1 MNTTPAVYRKSP
13 PTVNRESADR
23 NRDCPA
29 DRDHDSGYTC
39 CTECGRVHFQDVF
52 AEYPTFVKG
61 PGGESRLAGKFVR
74 SVQSEYSESFRRT
87 LEKGSN
93 HITDLMHKLNLLDDI
108 GPQATAFYRIALE
121 RSFTKGRITTH
132 VAASCLY
139 IACRM
144 KSKPFLLI
152 DFAILLS
159 VNVYVLGAVYLQLC
173 KLLSLEE
180 HPIVQKPVDPS
191 LFMHRYTNVLM
202 KGDYKSCVSKRALQ
216 IVASMKRDWM
226 QTGRKPGGIC
236 GAALYISALSYGFR
250 YSRSDVVKVV
260 HICEATLSK
269 RLVEFETTDSA
280 SLTIEEL
287 ECKAK
292 EIEEENRSCKLPD
305 TMPQD
310 FVTKEVFCQHK
321 GKEPHFAH
329 GLCRS
334 CYAEFI
340 EISGGLMGG
349 SDPPAFQNSE
359 KERLAKP
366 SVQEGEW
373 TSEESRDNG
382 KGNTMADSHASAATD
397 NSGINGGDT
406 SQKFANMPSV
416 EDETST
422 DSLSDIDDAEEQ
434 AAKEAAAAALKN
446 LDGLSDDVQAAYELA
461 AAAAAA
467 VAKSREKRRQKR
479 AAEAKTAG
487 PAQTAAEAT
496 RQMLQKK
503 RLSSK
508 INFDVLETLFDDD
521 NVCAVYSRFA
531 FPVYTALHMAHP
543 PAKKSE
549 LETKLQEDEA
559 DTVHKSC
566 KEKQCESQEDE
577 ECYREDMFYHDEY
590 NDCDYTNEDDF

>member
-1 MNTTPAVYRKSP
+1 MVWCPNCV
-13 PTVNRESADR
+13 
-23 NRDCPA
+23 RDCPA

-39 CTECGRVHFQDVF
+39 CTECGRVHFQDLF

-305 TMPQD
+305 TMPRD

-340 EISGGLMGG
+340 ELSGGLMGG

-366 SVQEGEW
+366 SVQEGEF

-397 NSGINGGDT
+397 NGGDT

-416 EDETST
+416 DDETST
-422 DSLSDIDDAEEQ
+422 DSLSDIDDAEMNGYIHTEEESRKKRIIWEELNKEYIQEQ

-496 RQMLQKK
+496 RKMLQKK

-521 NVCAVYSRFA
+521 N
-531 FPVYTALHMAHP
+531 P
-543 PAKKSE
+543 PAKESK

>member
-1 MNTTPAVYRKSP
+1 MVWCPNCV
-13 PTVNRESADR
+13 
-23 NRDCPA
+23 RDCPA
-29 DRDHDSGYTC
+29 DRDHDTGYTC
-39 CTECGRVHFQDVF
+39 CTECGRVHYQDVY

-74 SVQSEYSESFRRT
+74 SVQNEYSESFGRT
-87 LEKGSN
+87 LEKGSR

-108 GPQATAFYRIALE
+108 GPQATSFYRIALE
-121 RSFTKGRITTH
+121 RSFTKGRITAH

-139 IACRM
+139 IACRI

-152 DFAILLS
+152 DFAMLLT

-202 KGDYKSCVSKRALQ
+202 KGDYKSGVSKRALQ

-250 YSRSDVVKVV
+250 YSKSDVVKVV

-269 RLVEFETTDSA
+269 RLFEFETTDSG

-305 TMPQD
+305 TMPSD

-340 EISGGLMGG
+340 ELSGGLMGG

-359 KERLAKP
+359 NERLAKP

-373 TSEESRDNG
+373 TCEESGDNG
-382 KGNTMADSHASAATD
+382 KGNTMADSHASATD
-397 NSGINGGDT
+397 NSGDT

-416 EDETST
+416 DDET
-422 DSLSDIDDAEEQ
+422 DNFSDIDDAEMNVYINTKEESRIKRIIWEELNKEYIQEQ
-434 AAKEAAAAALKN
+434 AAKEAAAAALNN

-461 AAAAAA
+461 VAAAAA

-479 AAEAKTAG
+479 AAEAKTAA

-521 NVCAVYSRFA
+521 N
-531 FPVYTALHMAHP
+531 P
-543 PAKKSE
+543 PAKKS
-549 LETKLQEDEA
+549 KLQDEA

-566 KEKQCESQEDE
+566 KENQCESQEDE
-577 ECYREDMFYHDEY
+577 ECYREDMFYHDEDGNY
-590 NDCDYTNEDDF
+590 DCDYTNEDDF

>member
-1 MNTTPAVYRKSP
+1 
-13 PTVNRESADR
+13 
-23 NRDCPA
+23 
-29 DRDHDSGYTC
+29 
-39 CTECGRVHFQDVF
+39 
-52 AEYPTFVKG
+52 
-61 PGGESRLAGKFVR
+61 
-74 SVQSEYSESFRRT
+74 
-87 LEKGSN
+87 
-93 HITDLMHKLNLLDDI
+93 
-108 GPQATAFYRIALE
+108 
-121 RSFTKGRITTH
+121 
-132 VAASCLY
+132 
-139 IACRM
+139 
-144 KSKPFLLI
+144 
-152 DFAILLS
+152 
-159 VNVYVLGAVYLQLC
+159 
-173 KLLSLEE
+173 
-180 HPIVQKPVDPS
+180 
-191 LFMHRYTNVLM
+191 
-202 KGDYKSCVSKRALQ
+202 
-216 IVASMKRDWM
+216 MKRDWM

-305 TMPQD
+305 TMPRD

-382 KGNTMADSHASAATD
+382 KGNTMADSHACMHCLNYFPELGIFSFPVIILVFMFSAFLYSNVIFISAAATD

-416 EDETST
+416 DDETST
-422 DSLSDIDDAEEQ
+422 DSLSDIDDAEMNGYIHTEEESRKKRIIWEELNKEYIQEQ

-521 NVCAVYSRFA
+521 N
-531 FPVYTALHMAHP
+531 P

>member
-1 MNTTPAVYRKSP
+1 
-13 PTVNRESADR
+13 
-23 NRDCPA
+23 
-29 DRDHDSGYTC
+29 
-39 CTECGRVHFQDVF
+39 
-52 AEYPTFVKG
+52 
-61 PGGESRLAGKFVR
+61 
-74 SVQSEYSESFRRT
+74 
-87 LEKGSN
+87 
-93 HITDLMHKLNLLDDI
+93 
-108 GPQATAFYRIALE
+108 
-121 RSFTKGRITTH
+121 
-132 VAASCLY
+132 
-139 IACRM
+139 
-144 KSKPFLLI
+144 
-152 DFAILLS
+152 
-159 VNVYVLGAVYLQLC
+159 
-173 KLLSLEE
+173 
-180 HPIVQKPVDPS
+180 
-191 LFMHRYTNVLM
+191 
-202 KGDYKSCVSKRALQ
+202 
-216 IVASMKRDWM
+216 
-226 QTGRKPGGIC
+226 
-236 GAALYISALSYGFR
+236 
-250 YSRSDVVKVV
+250 
-260 HICEATLSK
+260 
-269 RLVEFETTDSA
+269 
-280 SLTIEEL
+280 
-287 ECKAK
+287 
-292 EIEEENRSCKLPD
+292 
-305 TMPQD
+305 MPRD

-373 TSEESRDNG
+373 SSEESRDNG
-382 KGNTMADSHASAATD
+382 ERNMMADSHAFISAVPTD
-397 NSGINGGDT
+397 NGGDT

-416 EDETST
+416 DDETST
-422 DSLSDIDDAEEQ
+422 DNLSDIDDAEMNGYIHTEEESRKKRIIWEELNKEYIQEQ

-521 NVCAVYSRFA
+521 N
-531 FPVYTALHMAHP
+531 P